1 MKPWREIA
9 SVAAIPSV
17 VAVAE
22 IAAVVAAHIIAP
34 KVDNSTGVLDSFL

>member
-9 SVAAIPSV
+9 LVAAVPAV

-34 KVDNSTGVLDSFL
+34 KVDNRTGVLDSFV